1 MRSIAWPS
9 PAALLRGLL
18 SAAVATACGFA
29 RADDALWAQL
39 RAGGLV
45 VFIRHA
51 ETDPGV
57 GDPPGFRLE
66 DCKTQR
72 NLSAA
77 GREQARRLGET
88 FRRERVPV
96 GQVLASEWCRCRDT
110 ATLAFGRYE
119 TWPALNNLFGRAPN
133 EPAQKQ
139 AMLER
144 AGAYRGKENLVLVTH
159 GSTVVPVAGVAPAQ
173 GELVVM
179 KPGGAGKLELLGR
192 LRPSG

>member
-1 MRSIAWPS
+1 LFLAF
-9 PAALLRGLL
+9 
-18 SAAVATACGFA
+18 VTACGFA
-29 RADDALWAQL
+29 RADDALWEQL

-72 NLSAA
+72 NLSPA

-96 GQVLASEWCRCRDT
+96 AQVLASEWCRCRDT
-110 ATLAFGRYE
+110 AALAFGRYE
-119 TWPALNNLFGRAPN
+119 TWPALNNLFGRAEN
-133 EPAQKQ
+133 QPAQRS
-139 AMLER
+139 AVLER
-144 AGAYRGKENLVLVTH
+144 AGAYRGSGNLVLVSH
-159 GSTVVPVAGVAPAQ
+159 GSSIVPVAGVHPAQ
-173 GELVVM
+173 GELVVV
-179 KPGGAGKLELLGR
+179 KPGGAGRLELVGR
-192 LRPSG
+192 LRPG

>member
-1 MRSIAWPS
+1 LLFL
-9 PAALLRGLL
+9 ALAL
-18 SAAVATACGFA
+18 ACGQVH
-29 RADDALWAQL
+29 ADDALWAQL

-77 GREQARRLGET
+77 GRDQARRLGEML
-88 FRRERVPV
+88 RRERVPV
-96 GQVLASEWCRCRDT
+96 GPVLASEWCRCRDT

-119 TWPALNNLFGRAPN
+119 AWPALNNLFGRAQN
-133 EPAQKQ
+133 EPAQRQ

-144 AGAYRGKENLVLVTH
+144 AGAHRGKENLVLVTH
-159 GSTVVPVAGVAPAQ
+159 GSTVVPVAGVAPMQ

-179 KPGGAGKLELLGR
+179 RPDGRGGLALVGR
-192 LRPSG
+192 LRGG

>member
-1 MRSIAWPS
+1 MSVARRAGALCAFLCVAL
-9 PAALLRGLL
+9 AATCGL
-18 SAAVATACGFA
+18 A
-29 RADDALWAQL
+29 RADEALWSQL

-45 VFIRHA
+45 LFVRHA

-57 GDPPGFRLE
+57 GDPSGFRLD
-66 DCKTQR
+66 DCKMQR

-77 GREQARRLGET
+77 GREQAKRLGEAI
-88 FRRERVPV
+88 RRERVPV
-96 GQVLASEWCRCRDT
+96 GQVLSSEWCRCRDT

-119 TWPALNNLFGRAPN
+119 TWPALNNLFGRAQN

-179 KPGGAGKLELLGR
+179 KPGGAGRLELVGR
-192 LRPSG
+192 LRPG

>member
-1 MRSIAWPS
+1 VSVVRTG

-18 SAAVATACGFA
+18 FLALAAACGIA
-29 RADDALWAQL
+29 HADEALWTQL

-51 ETDPGV
+51 DTDPGV
-57 GDPPGFRLE
+57 GDPPGFRLD

-72 NLSAA
+72 NLSAV
-77 GREQARRLGET
+77 GRDQARRLGEA

-96 GQVLASEWCRCRDT
+96 AQVLSSEWCRCRDT
-110 ATLAFGRYE
+110 ATLAFERHE
-119 TWPALNNLFGRAPN
+119 PWAALNNLFGRPHN
-133 EPAQKQ
+133 EPAQKR

-144 AGAYRGKENLVLVTH
+144 AGAHRGNGNLVLITH
-159 GSTVVPVAGVAPAQ
+159 GATIYPVAGVNPRT

-179 KPGGAGKLELLGR
+179 RPAGAGRLEPVGR
-192 LRPSG
+192 LRPD

>member
-1 MRSIAWPS
+1 M
-9 PAALLRGLL
+9 
-18 SAAVATACGFA
+18 SAARRAGALRAFLCVALVATCGLA
-29 RADDALWAQL
+29 RADEALWSQL

-45 VFIRHA
+45 VFMRHA

-57 GDPPGFRLE
+57 GDPPGFRLD

-72 NLSAA
+72 NLSAV
-77 GREQARRLGET
+77 GRDQARRLGESL
-88 FRRERVPV
+88 RRVRIPI

-119 TWPALNNLFGRAPN
+119 TWPALNNLFGRAQN

-144 AGAYRGKENLVLVTH
+144 AGAYDGKGNLVLVTH
-159 GSTVVPVAGVAPAQ
+159 GATIAPVAGVSPAQ
-173 GELVVM
+173 GEIVVM
-179 KPGGAGKLELLGR
+179 KPAGAGRLELVGR
-192 LRPSG
+192 LRPG

>member
-1 MRSIAWPS
+1 VSVARRAGALRAFLCVAL
-9 PAALLRGLL
+9 AATCGL
-18 SAAVATACGFA
+18 A
-29 RADDALWAQL
+29 RADEALWSQL

-45 VFIRHA
+45 VFVRHA

-57 GDPPGFRLE
+57 GDPPGFRLD

-77 GREQARRLGET
+77 GREQAKRLGDAL
-88 FRRERVPV
+88 RRERVPV
-96 GQVLASEWCRCRDT
+96 GQVLSSEWCRCRDT

-119 TWPALNNLFGRAPN
+119 TWPALNNLFGRAQN

-159 GSTVVPVAGVAPAQ
+159 GSTVVPVAGVSPAQ

-179 KPGGAGKLELLGR
+179 KPGGAGRLELVGR
-192 LRPSG
+192 LRPG

>member
-1 MRSIAWPS
+1 VSVARRAG
-9 PAALLRGLL
+9 ALRAFLCAVL
-18 SAAVATACGFA
+18 VATCGLV
-29 RADDALWAQL
+29 RADEVLWSQL

-57 GDPPGFRLE
+57 GDPPGFRLD

-77 GREQARRLGET
+77 GREQAKRLGDVL
-88 FRRERVPV
+88 RRERVPV
-96 GQVLASEWCRCRDT
+96 GQVLSSEWCRCRDT

-119 TWPALNNLFGRAPN
+119 AWPALNNLFGRAQN

-159 GSTVVPVAGVAPAQ
+159 GATIFPVAGLNPAQ

-179 KPGGAGKLELLGR
+179 KPGGAGRLELVGR
-192 LRPSG
+192 LRPG

>member
-1 MRSIAWPS
+1 VSAARRA
-9 PAALLRGLL
+9 AALRALL
-18 SAAVATACGFA
+18 CVALAATCGPA
-29 RADDALWAQL
+29 RADEALWSQL

-57 GDPPGFRLE
+57 GDPPGFRLD

-77 GREQARRLGET
+77 GREQAKRLGEAL
-88 FRRERVPV
+88 RRERVPI

-119 TWPALNNLFGRAPN
+119 TWPALNNLFGRAQN

-139 AMLER
+139 ALLER
-144 AGAYRGKENLVLVTH
+144 AGAYSGRGNLVLVTH
-159 GSTVVPVAGVAPAQ
+159 GATIAPVAGVNPAQ
-173 GELVVM
+173 GELVLM
-179 KPGGAGKLELLGR
+179 KPVVSGKLELVGR
-192 LRPSG
+192 LRPG

>member
-1 MRSIAWPS
+1 MSAARRA
-9 PAALLRGLL
+9 AALRVLL
-18 SAAVATACGFA
+18 CVALAATCGPA
-29 RADDALWAQL
+29 RADEALWSQL

-51 ETDPGV
+51 ETDPGA
-57 GDPPGFRLE
+57 GDPPGFRLD

-77 GREQARRLGET
+77 GREQARRLGEAL
-88 FRRERVPV
+88 RRERVPI

-119 TWPALNNLFGRAPN
+119 TWPALNNLFGRAQN

-139 AMLER
+139 ALLER
-144 AGAYRGKENLVLVTH
+144 AGAYSGRGNLVLVTH
-159 GSTVVPVAGVAPAQ
+159 GATIAPVAGVNPAQ
-173 GELVVM
+173 GELVLM
-179 KPGGAGKLELLGR
+179 KPVVSGKLELVGR
-192 LRPSG
+192 LRPG